1 MLGLFLSLSLSF
13 FSFSGFSLVAAS
25 GDYSLVAVH
34 GLLIEEAS
42 LAAEHGL

>member
-1 MLGLFLSLSLSF
+1 MLGLFF
-13 FSFSGFSLVAAS
+13 FFFGSSGFSLVAAS